1 MILGFGAVCILPMVA
16 LPAANAESN
25 AIPDKMGLD
34 VFMV

>member
-1 MILGFGAVCILPMVA
+1 MVA

-34 VFMV
+34 EFMV